1 MSILPTTITAVTVFP
16 DRARVTR
23 AGTLTVEPG
32 RQTVIIENLPLT
44 VQADSVRARGR
55 GTARVKLL
63 GVNVRQAYFAET
75 PAVSV
80 QELEAQLQALQDA
93 DAEQLAQIGVLEKAQ
108 TALDKLAQES
118 ATFARGLSFRN
129 RPPEE
134 QGALYDFITRRL
146 AALQLEVLRRQRERR
161 EAAKEMARLKR
172 EIDRLAAL
180 RPRQRQQAEVEVDA
194 LTPGDLT
201 LELTYQVT
209 QAGWQSLYDVRL
221 TDNQLELTYLAE
233 VQQTTGEDWSQVAL
247 TLSTARPSI
256 TLTVPELK
264 PWYIQP
270 RPPLIPQ
277 PVARSAKGMPA
288 PAPAAMLDTFAAGA
302 APEAAYS
309 LAETVMEADTASV
322 GEAGVA
328 LTYTLGARADIPS
341 DGTPRKVTVGVASLQ
356 PELTLVTAPK
366 LETACYRRA
375 KTRNTTAYTFLPGE
389 AQLFE
394 GDDYLGATRF
404 DFAAPN
410 QEFEL
415 FLGVDERLKVE
426 RELTQREVDKTFLG
440 DKRRIRYGYKIKLS
454 NTRATPAKAL
464 VRDQLPVSRDEQ
476 IRVKL
481 ESAEPRPASHSDLNL
496 LEWTL
501 TVPANGAVEVRYEFT
516 VESPRGMDVIPLP

>member
-1 MSILPTTITAVTVFP
+1 MSTLETTITAVTVFP
-16 DRARVTR
+16 DQARVTR
-23 AGTLTVEPG
+23 TGTLVVEPG
-32 RQTVIIENLPLT
+32 RYTLIVEKLPLAT
-44 VQADSVRARGR
+44 ETDSVRARGY
-55 GTARVKLL
+55 GTARAKLL
-63 GVNVRQAYFAET
+63 GVSMRQVNFTET
-75 PAVSV
+75 PAVPAL
-80 QELEAQLQALQDA
+80 ELEKQLQALQDA
-93 DAEQLAQIGVLEKAQ
+93 DAERLAQVAALEKAQ

-146 AALQLEVLRRQRERR
+146 AALQLEVLRLQRARR
-161 EAAKEMARLKR
+161 EAAKEMARLKQ
-172 EIDRLAAL
+172 ELDRLASQ
-180 RPRQRQQAEVEVDA
+180 RPRQRQQAEVEVDV

-201 LELTYQVT
+201 LELTYSLAN
-209 QAGWQSLYDVRL
+209 AGWIPLYDVRL
-221 TDNQLELTYLAE
+221 NDNQIELTYLAE
-233 VQQTTGEDWSQVAL
+233 VQQASGEAWTQVAL

-256 TLTVPELK
+256 TLTAPELK

-270 RPPLIPQ
+270 KPPMPVPQ
-277 PVARSAKGMPA
+277 PVARSAKMMPP
-288 PAPAAMLDTFAAGA
+288 PAPAAMMDTFGA
-302 APEAAYS
+302 VPEATYS
-309 LAETVMEADTASV
+309 VMEMVADTASV
-322 GEAGVA
+322 GEAGTA

-341 DGTPRKVTVGVASLQ
+341 DGTPRKVTVGVLSLQ
-356 PELTLVTAPK
+356 PELTLVAAPK
-366 LETACYRRA
+366 LEAACYRRA

-404 DFAAPN
+404 DFTAPN

-415 FLGVDERLKVE
+415 FLGVDDRLKVE

-454 NTRATPAKAL
+454 NTRTTPAKVL

-476 IRVKL
+476 VRVKL

-501 TVPANGAVEVRYEFT
+501 TVPATGTTELRYEFT
-516 VESPRGMDVIPLP
+516 VESPRGMEVVGLP